1 MVSRRIGTSE
11 KGFNDIGGNEIL
23 CIVGWSGWDRWRF
36 FFFGNKFCILYFFVF
51 FWAFLPF

>member
-1 MVSRRIGTSE
+1 MESRRIGTSE

-36 FFFGNKFCILYFFVF
+36 FFFGNKFCIL
-51 FWAFLPF
+51 